1 MPPESIAYVELAQPG
16 EALVGLLEQLG
27 LVGTLQEAAA
37 RKGFAV
43 RPETVRALA
52 GIRGAAVAITR
63 LPEGDGPPGGVAVL
77 HAGELAALRGLL
89 EAGVLAGGVP
99 ADPIEGVPAWTI
111 EERIHVALTA
121 RLVIASTDRAEVAGV
136 LKRLAHKDE
145 PSFASQG
152 ALQQELAERGRS
164 PFYLALNAVPLRP
177 VLKALLDAEK
187 AKDPRAGLLETA
199 LDVQSLHSFVLRCT
213 LSDDGIAFQTDL
225 RLEKDH
231 RNLVFNLMRNSPIDP
246 VLLER
251 IPEGVA
257 AFATGA
263 FNERGPAL
271 APLNQN
277 SAGAPVVT
285 ALDFG
290 RELFA
295 NLAGYAL
302 FVLPGGAPIP
312 SAALLLSS
320 NDPARTGAVLGLV
333 LGLANTLA
341 GGQTLEG
348 DALQI
353 AGAPTRVFRLPPL
366 GIPLYLTTH
375 ENTLLLSPSGT
386 T

>member
-1 MPPESIAYVELAQPG
+1 M
-16 EALVGLLEQLG
+16 
-27 LVGTLQEAAA
+27 
-37 RKGFAV
+37 
-43 RPETVRALA
+43 
-52 GIRGAAVAITR
+52 
-63 LPEGDGPPGGVAVL
+63 
-77 HAGELAALRGLL
+77 
-89 EAGVLAGGVP
+89 
-99 ADPIEGVPAWTI
+99 
-111 EERIHVALTA
+111 
-121 RLVIASTDRAEVAGV
+121 
-136 LKRLAHKDE
+136 
-145 PSFASQG
+145 
-152 ALQQELAERGRS
+152 
-164 PFYLALNAVPLRP
+164 
-177 VLKALLDAEK
+177 
-187 AKDPRAGLLETA
+187 
-199 LDVQSLHSFVLRCT
+199 LRCT

-285 ALDFG
+285 ALGFG

-375 ENTLLLSPSGT
+375 ENTLLLSPSQDLIAEALDGRQSGQSVLHDEAPSRASSRHLDKDT
-386 T
+386 TFALYAHAGRVLDTVQPFLGGDDRKELATYARSSRTRCWPSRRVIPTRSSA